1 MDEVVLASRE
11 PTLVSPT
18 KVTVIHNTMTSDDPL
33 LVSSHGD
40 LNKKWMEVLSDNYLK
55 FNTDI
60 YLLQST
66 RGQVVLPAFEI
77 EEG

>member
-40 LNKKWMEVLSDNYLK
+40 KSKKWLEVAADDYVKFSSDLYFLQ
-55 FNTDI
+55 NTP
-60 YLLQST
+60 
-66 RGQVVLPAFEI
+66 GQVVLPAFEI
-77 EEG
+77 V